1 MSDRDY
7 DLGYFEGIRNAFR
20 QYAVCQSAE
29 DLEIFKEWIL
39 AELKDAKELME
50 EHE

>member
-20 QYAVCQSAE
+20 QYAVCRSDE
-29 DLEIFKEWIL
+29 DLERFKEWIIS
-39 AELKDAKELME
+39 ELKDAKEILE
-50 EHE
+50 DDK